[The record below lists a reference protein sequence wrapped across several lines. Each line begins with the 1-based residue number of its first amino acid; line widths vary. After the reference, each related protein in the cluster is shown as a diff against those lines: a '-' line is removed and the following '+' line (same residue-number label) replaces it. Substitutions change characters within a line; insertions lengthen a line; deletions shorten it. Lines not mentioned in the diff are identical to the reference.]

1 MGKTVKQIADE
12 LKVNRSVVNRKI
24 LELGLQSKL
33 DKVGK
38 AFLLN
43 EEQENLIKESL
54 DVHEDKND
62 ELKNDELKNDELKN
76 DELDLDLNLI
86 HILKQ
91 QIKVK
96 DEQIHVLMKQIDQLT
111 TSLQN
116 TTDSLKSAQ
125 ALHAGTIKQQL
136 SDKTQIANETDKIE
150 IKKHIW
156 KFWKR

>member
-12 LKVNRSVVNRKI
+12 LKVNRSAVNRKI
-24 LELGLQSKL
+24 SELGLQSKL

-43 EEQENLIKESL
+43 EEQEKLIKESL
-54 DVHEDKND
+54 DVNEDKNND
-62 ELKNDELKNDELKN
+62 ELKNG
-76 DELDLDLNLI
+76 DLDLNLI
-86 HILKQ
+86 NILKQ

-136 SDKTQIANETDKIE
+136 SDKTKATGKTDTIE
-150 IKKHIW
+150 LKKHIW

>member
-1 MGKTVKQIADE
+1 MGKSVKQIADE
-12 LKVNRSVVNRKI
+12 LKVNRSTVNRRI

-33 DKVGK
+33 NRVGK

-43 EEQENLIKESL
+43 EEQEKLIKKSF
-54 DVHEDKND
+54 DGHND
-62 ELKNDELKNDELKN
+62 EDDNETKDDESN
-76 DELDLDLNLI
+76 LDLI
-86 HILKQ
+86 YILKR

-96 DEQIHVLMKQIDQLT
+96 DEQIYVLMKQIDQLT

-136 SDKTQIANETDKIE
+136 TDKTQIIDKKDKIE

-156 KFWKR
+156 EFWKK

>member
-12 LKVNRSVVNRKI
+12 LKVNRSAVNRKI
-24 LELGLQSKL
+24 SELGLRSKL

-54 DVHEDKND
+54 DIHEDKNN
-62 ELKNDELKNDELKN
+62 ELKNGELKN
-76 DELDLDLNLI
+76 DELDLNLI
-86 HILKQ
+86 NILKQ

-96 DEQIHVLMKQIDQLT
+96 DEQINILMKQIDQLT
-111 TSLQN
+111 VSLQN

-136 SDKTQIANETDKIE
+136 SDKTQTTNETDKIE

>member
-12 LKVNRSVVNRKI
+12 LKVNRSAVNRKI
-24 LELGLQSKL
+24 SELGLQSKL

-43 EEQENLIKESL
+43 EEQENLVKESL

-62 ELKNDELKNDELKN
+62 ELKNDEL
-76 DELDLDLNLI
+76 DLNLI
-86 HILKQ
+86 NILKQ

-136 SDKTQIANETDKIE
+136 SDKTQTTNETDKIE

>member
-43 EEQENLIKESL
+43 EEQENLVKESL

-62 ELKNDELKNDELKN
+62 EL
-76 DELDLDLNLI
+76 DLNLI
-86 HILKQ
+86 NILKQ

>member
-62 ELKNDELKNDELKN
+62 ELKNDELKNDEL
-76 DELDLDLNLI
+76 DLNLI
-86 HILKQ
+86 NILKQ

>member
-12 LKVNRSVVNRKI
+12 LKVNRSAVNRKI
-24 LELGLQSKL
+24 SELGLRSKL
-33 DKVGK
+33 NKVGK

-43 EEQENLIKESL
+43 EEQENLIKGSF
-54 DVHEDKND
+54 DIHENKDDD
-62 ELKNDELKNDELKN
+62 ELKND
-76 DELDLDLNLI
+76 DLDLNLI
-86 HILKQ
+86 NILKQ

-96 DEQIHVLMKQIDQLT
+96 DEQIYVLMKQIDQLT
-111 TSLQN
+111 VSLQN

-136 SDKTQIANETDKIE
+136 SDKTQTTNKTDKIE